1 MSGSALLQ
9 ASFGLEAVTWNS
21 INWTACHRKVRS
33 LQRRIVQAVQAG
45 AWRKVKRL
53 SYLLVNSFSAQALA
67 VKRVTENRGR
77 KTPGVDGEIWDT
89 PALKAQAVQ
98 RLADVQ
104 GYQPR
109 PLKRKYIAKRNGKRR
124 PLSIPVM
131 EDRGRQAV
139 HLQAL
144 SPIAETRAD
153 HHSYGFRVKRRC
165 ADAIGQCINILCQ
178 RTSASWILEGD
189 IKGFFDY
196 LSFPWIEQNI
206 PMDKRILS
214 KWLRSG
220 YMEDETYHPT
230 TQGVPQGGLVSP
242 VIGNL
247 ALDGMEQLVKGK
259 SVRFRQRHII
269 NFVRYADDF
278 IVTANNREVLEALT
292 LELEAFLAVR
302 GVSLSKE
309 KTKITPIN
317 EGFDFLG
324 QTLRKYPR
332 PNGKPAKLQITPS
345 KASFQSIKEKIR
357 AICKSHKGATPNTLI
372 NKLNP
377 VLRGWAN
384 YHRHIICAETFAK
397 VDHFVW
403 GRVYRWCKRRHP
415 DKTGRWIAN
424 RYFLSDDWSGWRFT
438 DPATGNR
445 LINIAEAVKRQRY
458 VKIKAAAN
466 PFDPQ
471 WDAYFQNRGLKQ
483 SRSITTRF
491 KARIYAVQDG
501 VCPACQQMIT
511 DEEDL
516 ILHHRDGQRNNNA
529 LANLV
534 FYHPNCYFQVYSEP
548 DSKIEWSRL

>member
-1 MSGSALLQ
+1 MSGSLLLQ
-9 ASFGLEAVTWNS
+9 ASFGLEAVTWTS
-21 INWTACHRKVRS
+21 INWSACHRRVRS

-53 SYLLVNSFSAQALA
+53 NYLLVNSFSALALA
-67 VKRVTENRGR
+67 VKRVTENKGR

-89 PALKAQAVQ
+89 PELKAQAVQ

-109 PLKRKYIAKRNGKRR
+109 PLKRKYIAKKNGKRR

-144 SPIAETRAD
+144 SPIAETQAD
-153 HHSYGFRVKRRC
+153 HNSYGFRVKRRC
-165 ADAIGQCINILCQ
+165 ADAIDQCFKILRQ
-178 RTSASWILEGD
+178 KTSANGILEGD

-196 LSFPWIEQNI
+196 LSFQWIEQNI

-214 KWLRSG
+214 KWLRSS
-220 YMEDETYHPT
+220 YREDETYHPT

-259 SVRFRQRHII
+259 SERFRRRHNIH
-269 NFVRYADDF
+269 FVRYADDF
-278 IVTANNREVLEALT
+278 IVTANNREVLEDLIP
-292 LELEAFLAVR
+292 EREAFLAVR

-317 EGFDFLG
+317 KGFDFLG
-324 QTLRKYPR
+324 QTIRKHPR

-345 KASFQSIKEKIR
+345 KASFQDIKETIR
-357 AICKSHKGATPNTLI
+357 AICKSHKGATPDKLI

-384 YHRHIICAETFAK
+384 YHRHIICIERFSK
-397 VDHFVW
+397 VDSFVW

-415 DKTGRWIAN
+415 DKTGRWIAK
-424 RYFLSDDWSGWRFT
+424 RYFLHDKRSGWHFT
-438 DPATGNR
+438 DPATGNS
-445 LINIAEAVKRQRY
+445 LIKIAEKVKQQRHI
-458 VKIKAAAN
+458 KIKGAAN

-471 WDAYFQNRGLKQ
+471 WDDYFQNRDRKH
-483 SRSITTRF
+483 SRANTTGF

-501 VCPACQQMIT
+501 LCPACQQMIT
-511 DEEDL
+511 DDEDL
-516 ILHHRDGQRNNNA
+516 ILHHRDGERRNNA

-534 FYHPNCYFQVYSEP
+534 FYHPNCYFQVYNEP

>member
-1 MSGSALLQ
+1 
-9 ASFGLEAVTWNS
+9 
-21 INWTACHRKVRS
+21 
-33 LQRRIVQAVQAG
+33 
-45 AWRKVKRL
+45 
-53 SYLLVNSFSAQALA
+53 
-67 VKRVTENRGR
+67 
-77 KTPGVDGEIWDT
+77 
-89 PALKAQAVQ
+89 
-98 RLADVQ
+98 
-104 GYQPR
+104 
-109 PLKRKYIAKRNGKRR
+109 
-124 PLSIPVM
+124 M

-144 SPIAETRAD
+144 SPIAETLAD
-153 HHSYGFRVKRRC
+153 HNSYGFRVKRRC
-165 ADAIGQCINILCQ
+165 ADAIDQCFKILRQ
-178 RTSASWILEGD
+178 KTSANWILEGD

-196 LSFPWIEQNI
+196 LSFQWIEQNI

-259 SVRFRQRHII
+259 SERFRRRHNI

-278 IVTANNREVLEALT
+278 IVTANNREVLEDLIP
-292 LELEAFLAVR
+292 ELEAFLAVR

-317 EGFDFLG
+317 KGFDFLG
-324 QTLRKYPR
+324 QTIRKHPR

-345 KASFQSIKEKIR
+345 KASFQGIKEKIR
-357 AICKSHKGATPNTLI
+357 AICKSHKGATPDKLI

-384 YHRHIICAETFAK
+384 YHRHIICAEMFSK
-397 VDHFVW
+397 VDSFVW

-415 DKTGRWIAN
+415 DKTGRWIAK
-424 RYFLSDDWSGWRFT
+424 RYFLHDNRSGWHFT
-438 DPATGNR
+438 DPATGNS
-445 LINIAEAVKRQRY
+445 LIKIAEKVKQQRHI
-458 VKIKAAAN
+458 KIKGAAN

-471 WDAYFQNRGLKQ
+471 WDDYFQNRDRKH
-483 SRSITTRF
+483 SRANTTGF

-501 VCPACQQMIT
+501 LCPACQQMIT
-511 DEEDL
+511 DDEDL
-516 ILHHRDGQRNNNA
+516 ILHHRDGERRNNA

-534 FYHPNCYFQVYSEP
+534 FYHPNCYFQVYNEP

>member
-1 MSGSALLQ
+1 MSSSPLLQ
-9 ASFGLEAVTWNS
+9 ASFGLENSGWHS
-21 INWTACHRKVRS
+21 INWVACHRKVRS
-33 LQRRIVQAVQAG
+33 LQRRIVQSVQAG

-53 SYLLVNSFSAQALA
+53 NYLLVNSFSALALA
-67 VKRVTENRGR
+67 VKRVTENKGR

-89 PALKAQAVQ
+89 PELKAKAVQ
-98 RLADVQ
+98 RLAHVR

-109 PLKRKYIAKRNGKRR
+109 PLKRKYIAKKNGKRR

-139 HLQAL
+139 HLQAP
-144 SPIAETRAD
+144 SPIAETLAD
-153 HHSYGFRVKRRC
+153 HNSYGFRSKRRC
-165 ADAIGQCINILCQ
+165 ADAIDQCFKILRQ
-178 RTSASWILEGD
+178 RTSANWILEGD
-189 IKGFFDY
+189 IKGFFDH
-196 LSFPWIEQNI
+196 LAFQWIEHNI

-220 YMEDETYHPT
+220 YMEEQRFNPS

-259 SVRFRQRHII
+259 SEHFRRRHNI

-278 IVTANNREVLEALT
+278 IVTANNREVLEASIPK
-292 LELEAFLAVR
+292 LEAFLGVR

-309 KTKITPIN
+309 KTTITPISK
-317 EGFDFLG
+317 GFDFLG
-324 QTLRKYPR
+324 QTIRKHPR

-357 AICKSHKGATPNTLI
+357 AICKSHKGATPATLI
-372 NKLNP
+372 DKLNP

-384 YHRHIICAETFAK
+384 YHRHISCAKTFSK
-397 VDHFVW
+397 VDSFVW

-415 DKTGRWIAN
+415 DKTGRWIAK
-424 RYFLSDDWSGWRFT
+424 RYFLRTNSKSWRFT
-438 DPATGNR
+438 DPATGNS
-445 LINIAEAVKRQRY
+445 LIKIAEQVKQKRHI
-458 VKIKAAAN
+458 KIKAAAN

-471 WDAYFQNRGLKQ
+471 WEAYFHDRGRKQ
-483 SRSITTRF
+483 SRALTTGF

-501 VCPACQQMIT
+501 VCPTCQQLIT

-516 ILHHRDGQRNNNA
+516 ILHHRDGEQRNNA

-534 FYHPNCYFQVYSEP
+534 FYHPNCYFQVYNEP

>member
-1 MSGSALLQ
+1 
-9 ASFGLEAVTWNS
+9 
-21 INWTACHRKVRS
+21 
-33 LQRRIVQAVQAG
+33 
-45 AWRKVKRL
+45 
-53 SYLLVNSFSAQALA
+53 
-67 VKRVTENRGR
+67 
-77 KTPGVDGEIWDT
+77 
-89 PALKAQAVQ
+89 
-98 RLADVQ
+98 LADVQ

-131 EDRGRQAV
+131 DDRGRQAV
-139 HLQAL
+139 HLLAL
-144 SPIAETRAD
+144 SPIAETLAD
-153 HHSYGFRVKRRC
+153 HNSYGFRVKRRC
-165 ADAIGQCINILCQ
+165 ADAIDQCFKIL
-178 RTSASWILEGD
+178 RLKSSANWILEGD

-196 LSFPWIEQNI
+196 LSFQWIEQNI

-230 TQGVPQGGLVSP
+230 TQGFPQGGLVSP

-247 ALDGMEQLVKGK
+247 ALDGMEQRVKGK
-259 SVRFRQRHII
+259 TERFRRRHNI

-278 IVTANNREVLEALT
+278 IVTANNREVLEALIP
-292 LELEAFLAVR
+292 ELEAFLAVR

-317 EGFDFLG
+317 KGFDFLG
-324 QTLRKYPR
+324 QTIRKHPR
-332 PNGKPAKLQITPS
+332 PNGKPEKLQITPS

-357 AICKSHKGATPNTLI
+357 AICKSNKGATPDKLI

-384 YHRHIICAETFAK
+384 YHRYVICAETFAK
-397 VDHFVW
+397 LDSFVW
-403 GRVYRWCKRRHP
+403 NRVYRWCKRRHP

-424 RYFLSDDWSGWRFT
+424 RYFLSEDWSGWRFT
-438 DPATGNR
+438 DPATGNS
-445 LINIAEAVKRQRY
+445 LIKIAEAVKRQRY
-458 VKIKAAAN
+458 NKIKGAAN

-483 SRSITTRF
+483 SRAITTGF

-516 ILHHRDGQRNNNA
+516 ILHHRDGKRGNNA

-534 FYHPNCYFQVYSEP
+534 FYHPNCYFQVHTES